1 MRFQVNNAERMR
13 IDSSGNVGIGVSDP
27 DATLDISGGSNKLG
41 ILRVTQRA
49 SGAAAYGLD
58 VGLDPTLGDPVFS
71 RIVNDTVTEV
81 FRIQRSSGNVGINNT
96 SPNTKLDIIGS
107 STNGSGVVDTLRL
120 RNTGTSVNDGP
131 RLQFTSGTSTSGAAI
146 GSQGKALNSA
156 DLLFYAGGN
165 NERMRIDNSGNVG
178 IGTTSPSEKL
188 VLANGS
194 NEIKFGLD
202 GSSHDIF
209 SNGKTFNIG
218 TTDGTVVRFFENN
231 SEAMRLSG
239 GNLLVGKT
247 ATDSGTVGFE
257 VAQDGHV
264 YVTVNNTLP
273 FYINRQSG
281 SELQRFASN
290 GTTVG
295 SIKTYNSTVQYGGAA
310 AAIYLDTAAFL
321 PANASGRT
329 DNTIDLGNGSY
340 RYNDVFA
347 TNGTIQTSDRN
358 EKQDI
363 AELTD
368 AEQRVAVVAKGL
380 LRKFRWIDAV
390 EEKGDEARTHFG
402 IIAQDLQAAFAD
414 EGLDAGDYAMFTSS
428 TWTDEDTGEERTRM
442 GVRYSE
448 LLAFIIAAI

>member
-1 MRFQVNNAERMR
+1 MT
-13 IDSSGNVGIGVSDP
+13 IKGDGGNVGIGVIDP
-27 DATLDISGGSNKLG
+27 DSALEVQSASSGNNSLHIANTSSTGYGAKFLGGGNTATRYIADFRNYSGVSKVK
-41 ILRVTQRA
+41 I
-49 SGAAAYGLD
+49 D
-58 VGLDPTLGDPVFS
+58 GD
-71 RIVNDTVTEV
+71 
-81 FRIQRSSGNVGINNT
+81 GNVGIGTSAPVNNSNRT
-96 SPNTKLDIIGS
+96 TLGLQGVWGGQLDIMVGS
-107 STNGSGVVDTLRL
+107 TVHAQFGSDNFGTGQSARIQSQDGIVFKTN
-120 RNTGTSVNDGP
+120 
-131 RLQFTSGTSTSGAAI
+131 
-146 GSQGKALNSA
+146 
-156 DLLFYAGGN
+156 GN